1 MNGWLFG
8 LCNLDLEGGKG
19 LAIIYLQQFHFFLF
33 FFDSGRFWAILLPPP
48 PPLKKIYKHTHLFR
62 LRFLSN
68 WKPINKYFIFYC
80 LLSSI
85 ILLSIFPQV
94 AEKKKVSQNEKKIN
108 YSLLQ
113 PWPSNH
119 TQSFHVR
126 QLFECSLAI
135 GETARHPAKGQN
147 QFTGPTQP
155 NHHHSP
161 YSNNAATPQ
170 LHINHWAFFTC
181 QVLRSCLRLINTE
194 PKVQHFYDT
203 HRELLIYCSEVCVVI
218 KRLFGWFIHKP
229 QMRKQNCVK

>member
-8 LCNLDLEGGKG
+8 LCYLDLEGGKR
-19 LAIIYLQQFHFFLF
+19 LAIIYLQRFHFFLF
-33 FFDSGRFWAILLPPP
+33 FFDSGRFWPILPPP
-48 PPLKKIYKHTHLFR
+48 PKKSHKHTHLFR
-62 LRFLSN
+62 LRFFVQLKAHSQ
-68 WKPINKYFIFYC
+68 IFHFLLFKYYSFQYFST
-80 LLSSI
+80 SSR
-85 ILLSIFPQV
+85 
-94 AEKKKVSQNEKKIN
+94 EKKVSQNEKKIN

-113 PWPSNH
+113 PWPSTH
-119 TQSFHVR
+119 TQSSHVR

-147 QFTGPTQP
+147 QFNGPTQP

-229 QMRKQNCVK
+229 QMKEE